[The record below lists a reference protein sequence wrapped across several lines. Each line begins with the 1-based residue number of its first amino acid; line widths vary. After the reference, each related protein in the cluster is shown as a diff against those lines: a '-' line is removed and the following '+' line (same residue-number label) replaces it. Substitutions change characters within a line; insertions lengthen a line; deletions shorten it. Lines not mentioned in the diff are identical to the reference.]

1 MPTLNNGKK
10 KESHAEAE
18 LRRDLK
24 KVSFENKDSNSK
36 KGRFQFW
43 KWKPSLM
50 IKWLILILKKTK
62 SKLDDKMQA
71 RHQLKQYEGRIKN
84 IEEEHKQ
91 VTFEEMRKIQKNYE
105 KPVGTDCAN

>member
-1 MPTLNNGKK
+1 MHNHLQMPNLNNGKK

-24 KVSFENKDSNSK
+24 KAKLIGPNIFITKNI
-36 KGRFQFW
+36 RFQ
-43 KWKPSLM
+43 L
-50 IKWLILILKKTK
+50 
-62 SKLDDKMQA
+62 QA

-91 VTFEEMRKIQKNYE
+91 VLM
-105 KPVGTDCAN
+105 

>member
-1 MPTLNNGKK
+1 MPNLNNGKK

-24 KVSFENKDSNSK
+24 KAKPLELIGPNIFITKHI
-36 KGRFQFW
+36 RFQ
-43 KWKPSLM
+43 L
-50 IKWLILILKKTK
+50 
-62 SKLDDKMQA
+62 QA

-91 VTFEEMRKIQKNYE
+91 VLM
-105 KPVGTDCAN
+105 